1 MAAPQPDPELQAL
14 EARMAAYNLRGQW
27 QVDASRPQNARKN
40 ANGQL
45 VIEPTPVGV
54 PHVWTWQDMQPILK
68 HSLEAMK
75 DSHTARRAL
84 VFKNPTLPRGT
95 TGNLVATFQVVRA
108 GEVAWAHRHAINA
121 LRFAVQGGEKVFT
134 VVDGRPLVME
144 NYDLILTPGWS
155 WHDHHNES
163 DKDAIWLD
171 ALDVPFTI
179 GLNQNFYEELGDIS
193 QEQNRKD
200 SLASVLFKPRAQDAN
215 EARPYRYPWKETL
228 RALQARE
235 NNPVDP
241 YHGRLLDYVN
251 PVTGGPVLPTIHCQI
266 QVLPPGFEGK
276 VHRRTASAI
285 QFVIQGEGRTVFA
298 DKDLEWTT
306 HDCVAI
312 PNWTWHRHI
321 NRSRREPAILFMLS
335 DAPILS
341 QFGFYREENEESPER
356 LAPSLPVAHAAAA
369 E

>member
-1 MAAPQPDPELQAL
+1 MTTPQPDPGLQAL

-27 QVDASRPQNARKN
+27 QVDANRPQNARKN

-45 VIEPTPVGV
+45 VIEPSPAGV
-54 PHVWTWQDMQPILK
+54 PHIWKWNEMQTILK
-68 HSLEAMK
+68 QSLEAMQ
-75 DSHTARRAL
+75 DTNTARRAL

-95 TGNLVATFQVVRA
+95 TQNLVATFQAVRA
-108 GEVAWAHRHAINA
+108 GEIAWAHRHTINA

-163 DKDAIWLD
+163 DQDAIWLD

-179 GLNQNFYEELGDIS
+179 GLNQNFYEELGDVS

-200 SLASVLFKPRAQDAN
+200 SLGSVLFKPRALHTD

-228 RALQARE
+228 RALEARA
-235 NNPVDP
+235 NDPIDP

-276 VHRRTASAI
+276 VHRRTASAVML
-285 QFVIQGEGRTVFA
+285 VIQGEGRTVFV
-298 DKDLEWTT
+298 DKDLEWCK

-321 NRSRREPAILFMLS
+321 NRSRAPAILFTLS

-356 LAPSLPVAHAAAA
+356 LAPSLPASRAAAA